1 MKYAKYKMSIKAIY
15 LYKIRTIIIAV
26 LIAFIC
32 GVLMAFFA
40 LFTFIFICIISVL
53 LIIIFFWYPVLLYKS
68 YCIEFVCNKICITK
82 GVFFLRKYYT
92 STNDI
97 NYVGK
102 IITPL
107 QKLLGIFTL
116 CLYTKSGK
124 IYLNNIEEIPENLL
138 VYADE

>member
-1 MKYAKYKMSIKAIY
+1 MKYVKYKMSIKSIY
-15 LYKIRTIIIAV
+15 LYRIRTIIVAV
-26 LIAFIC
+26 IVAFIC
-32 GVLMAFFA
+32 GGLMAFFT
-40 LFTFIFICIISVL
+40 LFTFILIFFISVIL
-53 LIIIFFWYPVLLYKS
+53 TVIFFWYPSLLYKS
-68 YCIEFVCNKICITK
+68 YCIEFVSNKICITK

-92 STNDI
+92 NTNDI

-124 IYLNNIEEIPENLL
+124 IFLSNIEEIPEDLL
-138 VYADE
+138 VYANE